1 MLKQIECLADF
12 IGSDGEVNTGTV
24 NAIAYKF
31 SREWQCCQAR
41 SSELD
46 TTCLKPNRSVPG
58 KMNRLLIAIL
68 TTAFIEQ
75 TVVSIVRITTSYRAV
90 EFGLSVVWFGIITAV
105 YAVLPIFVG
114 VPAGRFIDRGHDAQ
128 TTWIG
133 SALLVFACAGFAL
146 FPNLIALLIFTAITG
161 TAHLLLVISQQVVCT
176 RCGSG
181 PGAMERAIGNYM
193 VANAVGQGVGPY
205 IVGLAGGSAS
215 IPPTHLLFVISA
227 AGAVLVL
234 ASSFMIRPAGARK
247 PKADRAKPPPLR
259 ELLFI
264 PGITTIMLVS
274 VVTVVAQDLIVVYLP
289 LLGAERAMS
298 VDTVGILLAVRAAAA
313 MGARLLFARLNLA
326 FGRIPLTIISTFV
339 SAGAYACLA
348 LPLPLAGMHVAIA
361 VAGFALSISI
371 TASIAG
377 VLGLASGGAV
387 GTANSLRTMGNRIGQ
402 FVIPFLASLMA
413 AATGTAGIFVIIGI
427 SLAASGAAVRL
438 DRKRG
443 H

>member
-1 MLKQIECLADF
+1 
-12 IGSDGEVNTGTV
+12 
-24 NAIAYKF
+24 
-31 SREWQCCQAR
+31 
-41 SSELD
+41 
-46 TTCLKPNRSVPG
+46 
-58 KMNRLLIAIL
+58 MNRLLIAIL

-215 IPPTHLLFVISA
+215 IPPTHLLFVISLG
-227 AGAVLVL
+227 GAVLVL

-247 PKADRAKPPPLR
+247 LNADRAKPPPLR